1 MMRKMKEIKF
11 LKYIMWESFNYED
24 INPFGYLSGNTS
36 TTGDFKFTIEEL
48 LKNARIHTKFKN
60 VSNNPD
66 PEYAHDGD
74 SGFDL
79 RAHLTEDLIL
89 NPMERKLIP
98 TGLFFELPESYE
110 LQIRSR
116 SGLAVKHGIGVL
128 TGTVDNAYRG
138 EVHVLLINLG
148 SEPFKI
154 ENGDRIAQGV
164 IMSRLSTEFGK
175 LERVDEISETKRG
188 MGGFGSTGKK

>member
-1 MMRKMKEIKF
+1 
-11 LKYIMWESFNYED
+11 MWETFNFENF
-24 INPFGYLSGNTS
+24 NPFSNLSGNTDH
-36 TTGDFKFTIEEL
+36 TGGEVKFDIKSFL
-48 LKNARIHTKFKN
+48 DNAKILIKFKN
-60 VSNNPD
+60 ITNNPD
-66 PEYAHDGD
+66 PEYSHEGD

-79 RAHLTEDLIL
+79 RAHIPLEDNITKRTIIIP
-89 NPMERKLIP
+89 PMGRKLIP

-148 SEPFKI
+148 EKEFRI

-164 IMSRLSTEFGK
+164 IVPRLSTEFGK
-175 LERVDEISETKRG
+175 LIKVDEITETKRG
-188 MGGFGSTGKK
+188 SGGFGSTGTK

>member
-1 MMRKMKEIKF
+1 
-11 LKYIMWESFNYED
+11 MWESYSYED
-24 INPFGYLSGNTS
+24 FNPFSFLSGTTS
-36 TTGDFKFTIEEL
+36 HTGGELKFNVEEF
-48 LKNARIHTKFKN
+48 LKSAKILIKFKN
-60 VSNNPD
+60 TSNNPD
-66 PEYAHDGD
+66 PEYSHEGD

-79 RAHLTEDLIL
+79 RAHIPLEDNITKRTIIIP
-89 NPMERKLIP
+89 PMGRKLIP

-148 SEPFKI
+148 EEPFKI

-164 IMSRLSTEFGK
+164 LVPRLSTEFGR
-175 LERVDEISETKRG
+175 LEKVNEINQTKRG
-188 MGGFGSTGKK
+188 IGGFGSTGTK

>member
-1 MMRKMKEIKF
+1 
-11 LKYIMWESFNYED
+11 MWESFNYQD
-24 INPFGYLSGNTS
+24 FNPFSYLSGNTS
-36 TTGDFKFTIEEL
+36 TTGGDFKMTIEEL
-48 LKNARIHTKFKN
+48 LKNARIPTKFKN

-66 PEYAHDGD
+66 PTYAHECD

-79 RAHLTEDLIL
+79 RAYISETIVLK
-89 NPMERKLIP
+89 PMERKLIP
-98 TGLFFELPESYE
+98 TGLYFELPESYE

-148 SEPFKI
+148 NEDFKI

-164 IMSRLSTEFGK
+164 IMSRLSTEFGALTK
-175 LERVDEISETKRG
+175 VDKINETKRG
-188 MGGFGSTGKK
+188 LGGFGSTGKK

>member
-1 MMRKMKEIKF
+1 
-11 LKYIMWESFNYED
+11 MWESYNYEGF
-24 INPFGYLSGNTS
+24 NPIEMFSGNT
-36 TTGDFKFTIEEL
+36 THTGEEGLKFNLQEIL
-48 LKNARIHTKFKN
+48 NNAKIIIKFKN
-60 VSNNPD
+60 TSNNPD
-66 PEYAHDGD
+66 PIYAHEGD

-79 RAHLTEDLIL
+79 RAKLDEEFYLL
-89 NPMERKLIP
+89 PMKRKLIP
-98 TGLFFELPESYE
+98 TGLYFELPESYE

-148 SEPFKI
+148 DEPFKI

-164 IMSRLSTEFGK
+164 IVPRLSTEFGK
-175 LERVDEISETKRG
+175 LEKVNEISETKRG
-188 MGGFGSTGKK
+188 DGGFGSTGKK

>member
-1 MMRKMKEIKF
+1 
-11 LKYIMWESFNYED
+11 MWESFNYQD
-24 INPFGYLSGNTS
+24 FNPFSYLSGNTS
-36 TTGDFKFTIEEL
+36 TTGGDFKITIEEF
-48 LKNARIHTKFKN
+48 LKNARIPTKFKN

-66 PEYAHDGD
+66 PTYAHECD

-79 RAHLTEDLIL
+79 RAYISETIVLK
-89 NPMERKLIP
+89 PMERKLIP
-98 TGLFFELPESYE
+98 TGLYFELPESYE

-148 SEPFKI
+148 NEDFKI

-164 IMSRLSTEFGK
+164 ISPVLTSEITG
-175 LERVDEISETKRG
+175 LYRVSDLSETDRG
-188 MGGFGSTGKK
+188 NGKFGSTGVK

>member
-1 MMRKMKEIKF
+1 
-11 LKYIMWESFNYED
+11 MWESYNYED
-24 INPFGYLSGNTS
+24 INPFSFLSGTTS
-36 TTGDFKFTIEEL
+36 HTGDDSLKFNVEEFL
-48 LKNARIHTKFKN
+48 RNAKIQIKFKN
-60 VSNNPD
+60 TSNNPD
-66 PEYAHDGD
+66 PVYAHEGD

-79 RAHLTEDLIL
+79 RANINEYDSILIE
-89 NPMERKLIP
+89 PMGRKLIP

-148 SEPFKI
+148 EESFKI

-164 IMSRLSTEFGK
+164 LVPRLSTEFGLLIK
-175 LERVDEISETKRG
+175 VEEINETVRG
-188 MGGFGSTGKK
+188 SGGFGSTGKK

>member
-1 MMRKMKEIKF
+1 
-11 LKYIMWESFNYED
+11 MWETYNYGD
-24 INPFGYLSGNTS
+24 INPFSSLSGTTS
-36 TTGDFKFTIEEL
+36 HTGDDSLKFNFEEL
-48 LKNARIHTKFKN
+48 LKNSKIQIKFKN
-60 VSNNPD
+60 TSTNPD
-66 PEYAHDGD
+66 PVYAHEGD

-79 RAHLTEDLIL
+79 RANL
-89 NPMERKLIP
+89 NEYDSLVIEPMSRKLIP
-98 TGLFFELPESYE
+98 TGLYFELPESYE

-148 SEPFKI
+148 DKPFTI

-164 IMSRLSTEFGK
+164 LVPRLSTEFGFLIK
-175 LERVDEISETKRG
+175 VEEINETTRG
-188 MGGFGSTGKK
+188 NGGFGSTGKK

>member
-1 MMRKMKEIKF
+1 
-11 LKYIMWESFNYED
+11 MWESFSYED
-24 INPFGYLSGNTS
+24 FNPLQYLTANTS
-36 TTGDFKFTIEEL
+36 NIDVKNIDMQDI
-48 LKNARIHTKFKN
+48 LKNLKIKIKFKN
-60 VSNNPD
+60 TSNNPD
-66 PEYAHDGD
+66 PEYSHQGD

-79 RAHLTEDLIL
+79 RANIGEEIYLQ
-89 NPMERKLIP
+89 PMQRKLIP

-110 LQIRSR
+110 LEIRSR

-148 SEPFKI
+148 EDTFKI

-164 IMSRLSTEFGK
+164 LLPRLSTEFGF
-175 LERVDEISETKRG
+175 LEKVDQISETKRG
-188 MGGFGSTGKK
+188 SGGFGSTGKK

>member
-1 MMRKMKEIKF
+1 
-11 LKYIMWESFNYED
+11 MWESFNYED
-24 INPFGYLSGNTS
+24 FDPFTYLSGTTS
-36 TTGDFKFTIEEL
+36 HTGDSGLKFNVEEF
-48 LKNARIHTKFKN
+48 LKSAKIHIKFKN
-60 VSNNPD
+60 TSNNPD
-66 PEYAHDGD
+66 PVYAHDGD

-79 RAHLTEDLIL
+79 RANLNEYDSIIL
-89 NPMERKLIP
+89 NPMDRKLIA
-98 TGLFFELPESYE
+98 TGLYFELPESYE

-148 SEPFKI
+148 EEPFRI

-164 IMSRLSTEFGK
+164 IVPRLSTEFGQLIK
-175 LERVDEISETKRG
+175 VEKINETKRG
-188 MGGFGSTGKK
+188 DGGFGSTGKK

>member
-1 MMRKMKEIKF
+1 
-11 LKYIMWESFNYED
+11 MWESYSYND
-24 INPFGYLSGNTS
+24 LNPFSLLSGNTS
-36 TTGDFKFTIEEL
+36 DTGGGIKFDFEGF
-48 LKNARIHTKFKN
+48 LKNAKILVKFKN
-60 VSNNPD
+60 ITNNPD
-66 PEYAHDGD
+66 PEYSHEGD

-79 RAHLTEDLIL
+79 RAHIPFEDNITKRTIIIP
-89 NPMERKLIP
+89 PMGRKLIP

-148 SEPFKI
+148 EEEFKI

-164 IMSRLSTEFGK
+164 LVPRLSTEFGR
-175 LERVDEISETKRG
+175 LEKVNEINETKRG
-188 MGGFGSTGKK
+188 SGGFGSTGTK

>member
-1 MMRKMKEIKF
+1 
-11 LKYIMWESFNYED
+11 MWESYNYED
-24 INPFGYLSGNTS
+24 FNPFSFLSGNTS
-36 TTGDFKFTIEEL
+36 HTGGDEFKFNVEDF
-48 LKNARIHTKFKN
+48 LKNVKITIKFKN

-66 PEYAHDGD
+66 PEYAHEGD

-79 RAHLTEDLIL
+79 RAHIPLEDGITKKTLIIP
-89 NPMERKLIP
+89 PMGRLLIP
-98 TGLFFELPESYE
+98 TGLYFELPESYE

-148 SEPFKI
+148 DESFRI

-164 IMSRLSTEFGK
+164 LVPRLSTEFGR
-175 LERVDEISETKRG
+175 LEKINEISETKRG
-188 MGGFGSTGKK
+188 SGGFGSTGTK

>member
-1 MMRKMKEIKF
+1 
-11 LKYIMWESFNYED
+11 MWESYNYEGF
-24 INPFGYLSGNTS
+24 NPQEMFSGNT
-36 TTGDFKFTIEEL
+36 THTGEEGLKFNLQEIL
-48 LKNARIHTKFKN
+48 NNAKIIIKFKN
-60 VSNNPD
+60 NSNNPD
-66 PEYAHDGD
+66 PIYAHEGD

-79 RAHLTEDLIL
+79 RAYIPLEDNVTKRTIIIP
-89 NPMERKLIP
+89 PMGRKLIS

-148 SEPFKI
+148 DEPFKI
-154 ENGDRIAQGV
+154 ENGDRIAQGIIV
-164 IMSRLSTEFGK
+164 PRLSTEFGLLVK
-175 LERVDEISETKRG
+175 VDNINETKRG
-188 MGGFGSTGKK
+188 DGGFGSTGKK

>member
-1 MMRKMKEIKF
+1 
-11 LKYIMWESFNYED
+11 MWESFNYED
-24 INPFGYLSGNTS
+24 FNPEQYFSAVTTTS
-36 TTGDFKFTIEEL
+36 NVDFKINTQNFL
-48 LKNARIHTKFKN
+48 DKFKIN
-60 VSNNPD
+60 VNFKNISNNLD
-66 PEYAHDGD
+66 PEYSHEGD

-79 RAHLTEDLIL
+79 RANIDDVIYLL
-89 NPMERKLIP
+89 PGKRKLIP

-148 SEPFKI
+148 EEPFKI

-164 IMSRLSTEFGK
+164 IAQRLSTEFGNLIK
-175 LERVDEISETKRG
+175 VDKISETKRG
-188 MGGFGSTGKK
+188 SGGFGSTGRK

>member
-1 MMRKMKEIKF
+1 
-11 LKYIMWESFNYED
+11 MWESYSYED
-24 INPFGYLSGNTS
+24 FNPFSFLSGTTS
-36 TTGDFKFTIEEL
+36 HTGGELKFNVEEF
-48 LKNARIHTKFKN
+48 LKNAKIVIKFKN
-60 VSNNPD
+60 TSNNPD
-66 PEYAHDGD
+66 PEYSHEGD

-79 RAHLTEDLIL
+79 RASLDEY
-89 NPMERKLIP
+89 NPIIIQPMGRKLIP

-148 SEPFKI
+148 EEPFKI

-164 IMSRLSTEFGK
+164 LVPRLSTEFGR
-175 LERVDEISETKRG
+175 LEKVNEINQTKRG
-188 MGGFGSTGKK
+188 IGGFGSTGTK